1 MIGPQ
6 KILVPFFVFA
16 SINFELDTVKV
27 KGGAE
32 RAPPVGFRVKGQISC
47 SKSFVILVDT
57 LMRK

>member
-27 KGGAE
+27 EGGPQD
-32 RAPPVGFRVKGQISC
+32 PPYWLKKTFQSMKI
-47 SKSFVILVDT
+47 
-57 LMRK
+57 